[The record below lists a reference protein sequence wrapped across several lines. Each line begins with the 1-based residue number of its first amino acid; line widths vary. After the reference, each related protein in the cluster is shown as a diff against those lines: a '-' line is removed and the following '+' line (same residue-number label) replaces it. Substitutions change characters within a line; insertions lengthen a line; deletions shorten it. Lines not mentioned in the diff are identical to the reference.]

1 MRRFRTRLL
10 AIICALSAGLV
21 PALVVDGSA
30 TALSNPTIPWLRL
43 TRTIPSQPWAG
54 STVKAFDLEGSAY
67 LPWDQTLWVVDDQA
81 DSAFEINPTTGKLLR
96 TIPQTAFAAARP
108 VGGGVAAGAARA
120 DAFLSMAY
128 DVGSDTLYVFSG
140 NCCGVA
146 PFQPT
151 AFRLKRDVAGKFQV
165 ESYQPLPEGTNA
177 AAAGVRPGGG
187 LYFGKGQKIRTYNYA
202 TNTIGANI
210 TITGAGT
217 TIVGMTFTDANTL
230 LVTTS
235 ANELVKVEAASWTAA
250 PGWTLPLGKFG
261 ILNPTSVEAVGDQLF
276 ITDGDDARPPGDPL
290 KYAVFVLALSEAPP
304 VTASFT
310 PHVTRGASPLNVW
323 FVDRSVRAD
332 TRLWNFG
339 DGTLS
344 AEVSPAHMFTTPGDF
359 TVSLSVTGVGGSS
372 TASTV
377 IHVLPATARTGGYTL
392 DGYGAL
398 HGFQLGSTAS
408 APTVSGVAYWP
419 GWDIA
424 RGVAV
429 LPDGAGGY
437 TLDGYGGLHPFAI
450 GSGSAP
456 PAAKG
461 APYWQGWDAARG
473 VALMP
478 NGKGGYV
485 VDLFGGIHRF
495 RVGASALPPLPH
507 GSPYWSGDDRARGIT
522 ILANGSGGYVVDR
535 DGNLHAFAIGSAGA
549 PPSPTNVWSAQPGR
563 SVQGVSMLGSGTGG
577 YTIDGT
583 GGVHGFAVL
592 TSPPATSG
600 TAIWPTWEI
609 VRDVAIL
616 PGN

>member
-21 PALVVDGSA
+21 PALVAEAPAD
-30 TALSNPTIPWLRL
+30 ALSNPTVPWLSL
-43 TRTIPSQPWAG
+43 NRTIHSQPWPG
-54 STVKAFDLEGSAY
+54 STTRAFDLEGSAY
-67 LPWDQTLWVVDDQA
+67 LPYDQTLWLVDDQA
-81 DSAFEINPTTGKLLR
+81 DAAYEINPTTGQLLR
-96 TIPQTAFAAARP
+96 TIPQTAFAAAHP
-108 VGGGVAAGAARA
+108 VGGGTVAGAGRT

-128 DVGSDTLYVFSG
+128 DVASDSLYVFSG

-146 PFQPT
+146 PFQPA
-151 AFRLKRDVAGKFQV
+151 AFRLKRDANGKFQV
-165 ESYQPLPEGTNA
+165 ESFQALPEGTNA

-217 TIVGMTFTDANTL
+217 TIVGMTFTDATTL
-230 LVTTS
+230 LVTTT
-235 ANELVKVEAASWTAA
+235 ANELVKVDTATWSAA
-250 PGWTLPLGKFG
+250 PGWTLPLRKFG
-261 ILNPTSVEAVGDQLF
+261 ILNPTSVEAIGDQLF
-276 ITDGDDARPPGDPL
+276 ITDGDDTRASTDPL
-290 KYAVFVLALSEAPP
+290 KYAVFVLTLSEAPP

-310 PHVTRGASPLNVW
+310 PHVTRGSSPLSVW
-323 FVDRSVRAD
+323 FVDHSVRAD
-332 TRLWNFG
+332 THVWNFG

-344 AEVSPAHMFTTPGDF
+344 ADVNPAHMFTAAGDY
-359 TVSLSVTGVGGSS
+359 TVTLRVTGVGGSS

-392 DGYGAL
+392 DGYGGL
-398 HGFQLGSTAS
+398 HSFQVGATAT
-408 APTVSGVAYWP
+408 APPVSGVAYWP

-437 TLDGYGGLHPFAI
+437 TLDGYGGLHPFVVGA
-450 GSGSAP
+450 GGTP
-456 PAAKG
+456 PAARG
-461 APYWQGWDAARG
+461 GPYWNGWDAARG

-478 NGKGGYV
+478 NGQGGYV

-495 RVGASALPPLPH
+495 RIGASALPPNPH
-507 GSPYWSGDDRARGIT
+507 GSPYWVGDDRARGIT
-522 ILANGSGGYVVDR
+522 ILPNGTGGYVVDR
-535 DGNLHAFAIGSAGA
+535 DGNLHAFAIGSGGA
-549 PPSPTNVWSAQPGR
+549 PPSPTNLWPAQPGR
-563 SVQGVSMLGSGTGG
+563 SVQGVSLLGSGTGG
-577 YTIDGT
+577 YTVDGT
-583 GGVHGFAVL
+583 GGVHPFAVL
-592 TSPPATSG
+592 ASPPTPNG
-600 TAIWPTWEI
+600 MAIWPNWEI